1 MGRYRVLRPLGEG
14 GMGVVYEALDEQI
27 GRRVAIKRLHGEY
40 SRQPDIVQRF
50 FNEARAVNLI
60 SHPAIV
66 QVSELATAADGSAYL
81 VMEYLA
87 GSTLSQRLTKNR
99 GTLSEPAT
107 LRIISQLASALAA
120 AHEVGI
126 THRDTSIKTKICLR
140 NGDIAIH
147 RRRTDHAYLPFTH

>member
-1 MGRYRVLRPLGEG
+1 MLRPLGEG
-14 GMGVVYEALDEQI
+14 GMGVVYEAMDEQI

-99 GTLSEPAT
+99 GTLCEPAT

-126 THRDTSIKTKICLR
+126 THRDHGRKNNICSQPGHR
-140 NGDIAIH
+140 ATQ
-147 RRRTDHAYLPFTH
+147 RRRTDDDDARFAPWPV